1 MLDHG
6 GGQRGDVTT
15 VAAPACEPAPCPD
28 IDLMAEMATIASAI
42 TEKRRDLQERRK
54 DIRKKVD
61 EQRDSGAVKELR
73 RSLRTRPP
81 A

>member
-1 MLDHG
+1 
-6 GGQRGDVTT
+6 
-15 VAAPACEPAPCPD
+15 
-28 IDLMAEMATIASAI
+28 MAEMATIASAI